1 MKKTCISVWVLGAML
16 LCVPQAWAQ
25 APKPRAV
32 SRASKTHSPKDKPF
46 EGEWKTC
53 KKNKKTSKMICASHF
68 FLQQGKQIC
77 GVWQEL
83 EVNDPVF
90 YSGFLQAHMEP
101 EEFREQAG
109 ADHMAQVDFACS
121 KEGKSIIFFSRP
133 ICENG
138 SGEIVWQ
145 RLENKGLVETTYLGV
160 GKCRNHQIIG
170 LMPGLNQYT
179 FCNYTV
185 FDYLHKYRPMQPQ
198 KKKELLQLPWMQ
210 QCLNGQEPANVV
222 PSD

>member
-160 GKCRNHQIIG
+160 GKCRNRQVVG

-179 FCNYTV
+179 FCDYTV
-185 FDYLHKYRPMQPQ
+185 FDYLHKYRPMQSQ
-198 KKKELLQLPWMQ
+198 KKKELQQLPWMQ
-210 QCLNGQEPANVV
+210 QCLNGQEPANIV
-222 PSD
+222 P

>member
-77 GVWQEL
+77 GVWKEANIYDSK
-83 EVNDPVF
+83 E
-90 YSGFLQAHMEP
+90 YSGFLQAHMES
-101 EEFREQAG
+101 EELKLE
-109 ADHMAQVDFACS
+109 ADTEAIAQVDFACS
-121 KEGKSIIFFSRP
+121 KDGESILFFNRP

-138 SGEIVWQ
+138 SGEVVWQ
-145 RLENKGLVETTYLGV
+145 RLEDKGLVETTYLGV
-160 GKCRNHQIIG
+160 GKCRNRQVVG
-170 LMPGLNQYT
+170 LMSGLNQYA
-179 FCNYTV
+179 FCDYTV
-185 FDYLHKYRPMQPQ
+185 FDYLHKYRHIYP
-198 KKKELLQLPWMQ
+198 KKRKELQQLPWMQ
-210 QCLNGQEPANVV
+210 QCLNGQEPANIV
-222 PSD
+222 P

>member
-160 GKCRNHQIIG
+160 GKCRNRQVVG

-179 FCNYTV
+179 FCDYTV

-210 QCLNGQEPANVV
+210 QCLNG
-222 PSD
+222 

>member
-68 FLQQGKQIC
+68 FVQQGKQIC

-160 GKCRNHQIIG
+160 GKCRNRQVVG

-179 FCNYTV
+179 FCDYTV